1 VWRLASLTGWGYF
14 EIMEEIPFA
23 AGLQIIDAE
32 HYSNGIP
39 RVYRN
44 STNSFDSQRLI
55 DETFSKV
62 FS

>member
-44 STNSFDSQRLI
+44 STNSFDSEALI
-55 DETFSKV
+55 NEAFNNV
-62 FS
+62 FP

>member
-1 VWRLASLTGWGYF
+1 
-14 EIMEEIPFA
+14 MEEIPFA

-44 STNSFDSQRLI
+44 STNSFDSEALI
-55 DETFSKV
+55 NEAFKNV
-62 FS
+62 FP